1 MVSALKR
8 CICLILVMSAVL
20 ILCSCDIKSTQ
31 ERFTSADVSMI
42 AFVYAERD
50 GIYEIKETLD
60 PDLQQEFLDDY
71 FQLAVYE
78 YWNDPV
84 DAVEGDAI
92 LLQLTDGSFYL
103 IARDCTEYFTND
115 KSKDTRQYYDKDEF
129 ILFWN
134 TYCSYAYGASTP

>member
-1 MVSALKR
+1 
-8 CICLILVMSAVL
+8 
-20 ILCSCDIKSTQ
+20 
-31 ERFTSADVSMI
+31 MI
-42 AFVYAERD
+42 AFVYAKRD

-134 TYCSYAYGASTP
+134 AYCSYAYGASTP